1 MPALSVLL
9 LGLTLN
15 AAAAG
20 APPAAPPPRPPAP
33 LHPPFYNPPAATGI
47 TYIGEARVP
56 FDAADLS
63 GLTDT
68 LNGVPHNRLG
78 SFGSAIA
85 ATATPGRYVGVDD
98 RGPQDGAVPFV
109 CRYHTFELAI
119 DPAATPPVAFKL
131 LGTTFLS
138 GEKREP
144 FRGNAGRFDP
154 AYPAN
159 LLYSRRFDPEGVLL
173 ANDGTLI
180 VCDEYGPSIARFAAD
195 GALIEQLPVPEMF
208 LCKQPSVDAEAEA
221 KANTSGRVP
230 NRGFEGL
237 AISPSGDKVWA
248 LLQSPLIQDGGR
260 DGRFCRILEIN
271 LATKATRQLV
281 YPLDDT
287 KLGTNEI
294 LAVSETTF
302 LVIERDGREGDK
314 ARTKH
319 ITLVDIA
326 GASDVS
332 AIAALPRAT
341 LPEGV
346 VPATKRTLIDL
357 LDPAFGLAGKKFPEK
372 IEGLA
377 FGPALAG
384 GDIPLIVVN
393 DNDFRDDV
401 DTHLWVFRIPAASLP
416 GYTPQRFGSASPPA
430 KPAAK

>member
-1 MPALSVLL
+1 MPALSCLA
-9 LGLTLN
+9 LGLVLS
-15 AAAAG
+15 APAG
-20 APPAAPPPRPPAP
+20 PATPPPRPPAP
-33 LHPPFYNPPAATGI
+33 LHPPIIPPAQDAAI

-56 FDAADLS
+56 FDATDLS

-119 DPAATPPVAFKL
+119 DPAAMPPVAFKL

-154 AYPAN
+154 AHPAS
-159 LLYSRRFDPEGVLL
+159 LHYSRRLDPEGARL
-173 ANDGTLI
+173 APDGTLI

-208 LCKQPSVDAEAEA
+208 LCKQPNVEAEAEA

-260 DGRFCRILEIN
+260 DGLFCRMLEID
-271 LATKATRQLV
+271 LRTKATRQLV
-281 YPLDDT
+281 YPLD
-287 KLGTNEI
+287 KPSLGTNEI
-294 LAVSETTF
+294 LAVSGTSF
-302 LVIERDGREGDK
+302 LVIERDGGEGEK
-314 ARTKH
+314 ASTKLV
-319 ITLVDIA
+319 TLIDTA
-326 GASDVS
+326 RATDVS
-332 AIAALPRAT
+332 GIASLPKST

-346 VPATKRTLIDL
+346 VPVAKRRLIDL
-357 LDPAFGLAGKKFPEK
+357 LDPAFGLAGKNFPEK

-377 FGPALAG
+377 FGPALPDGAV
-384 GDIPLIVVN
+384 PLIVVS
-393 DNDFRDDV
+393 DNDFRDGV
-401 DTHLWVFRIPAASLP
+401 DTRLWVFRVPVAMLP
-416 GYTPQRFGSASPPA
+416 GYTPPSGPA
-430 KPAAK
+430 PTKR